1 MAILIVAVVG
11 QTVSPILSIY
21 ADKCDQDSQRDS
33 KNTSNTQ
40 AENCKVEDSENKDK
54 DTENSNMNV
63 QNSNVQSSSSIECSE
78 NGSQS
83 KPTFAW

>member
-1 MAILIVAVVG
+1 MAILIVTVVG

-63 QNSNVQSSSSIECSE
+63 QNSDV
-78 NGSQS
+78 
-83 KPTFAW
+83 

>member
-40 AENCKVEDSENKDK
+40 AEDCKVEA
-54 DTENSNMNV
+54 NMNV